1 MFCSARTRIHLR
13 ADNGP
18 WKENYNQSRGRK
30 EGTAHPLQP
39 NILIYKESIKYLKSK
54 VASQSARWWL
64 DWGISVYLLPY
75 SIPPV
80 HFHIAPSFHL
90 SVHFCF
96 FLFFLCLHH
105 FRTSPNSSLP
115 LFYFLS
121 LCPHLFHPCISV
133 LRCSSNLCQ
142 CSSCKSIL
150 VNIVWPYSSSRR
162 TWSAEFL
169 STNWLAILTS
179 RPCTKCP

>member
-96 FLFFLCLHH
+96 FFFFFFFMSSSFQNLPQLLSPFILFLVTL
-105 FRTSPNSSLP
+105 SSSLSP
-115 LFYFLS
+115 LH
-121 LCPHLFHPCISV
+121 LCPSLLLQP
-133 LRCSSNLCQ
+133 
-142 CSSCKSIL
+142 
-150 VNIVWPYSSSRR
+150 
-162 TWSAEFL
+162 L
-169 STNWLAILTS
+169 SM
-179 RPCTKCP
+179 

>member
-96 FLFFLCLHH
+96 FFVFFYV
-105 FRTSPNSSLP
+105 FIISEPPPTP
-115 LFYFLS
+115 LS
-121 LCPHLFHPCISV
+121 LYFISCHSV
-133 LRCSSNLCQ
+133 LISFTLASL
-142 CSSCKSIL
+142 SFAAPPTS
-150 VNIVWPYSSSRR
+150 VNVVAVNRYS
-162 TWSAEFL
+162 
-169 STNWLAILTS
+169 LT
-179 RPCTKCP
+179 

>member
-75 SIPPV
+75 SIPHV
-80 HFHIAPSFHL
+80 HSLGLFI
-90 SVHFCF
+90 SVCTSVS
-96 FLFFLCLHH
+96 LCLHPCRI
-105 FRTSPNSSLP
+105 FPNSSLP

-121 LCPHLFHPCISV
+121 LCPRLFHPCISV
-133 LRCSSNLCQ
+133 LPCSSNLCQ
-142 CSSCKSIL
+142 STSCKSIL
-150 VNIVWPYSSSRR
+150 VNIVWPYSSSRHAQ
-162 TWSAEFL
+162 SAEFL